1 MTIDNL
7 LVRGILEEIPT
18 SKDEIQDLLNIV
30 DRDLK
35 DSDVREVSHDWQFGI
50 AYNAALKLAGI
61 LVRGSGY
68 RVKGGSHHMN
78 TIAMIP
84 LVLGEDKTDDSD
96 YLDACRKKRNTVE
109 YDCVGGATEADVKE
123 LREFVKEFR
132 EVVVSW
138 AKDKNLLIG
147 SILNDV

>member
-1 MTIDNL
+1 MSIDKL
-7 LVRGILEEIPT
+7 LSRGVLEKRAT

-30 DRDLK
+30 NRDLK
-35 DSDVREVSHDWQFGI
+35 DSEVNQVSLDWQFGI
-50 AYNAALKLAGI
+50 AYNAALKLANI
-61 LVRGSGY
+61 IVRGSGY

-84 LVLGEDKTDDSD
+84 LLLGEEKKDDCN

-132 EVVVSW
+132 EVVLVW
-138 AKDKNLLIG
+138 AKDKKLL
-147 SILNDV
+147 